1 MCITT
6 PSKGGTFL
14 KNTLVRIKDPEHDGA
29 FKLLETSFTDIF
41 FSLPCLQKARNRSPK
56 LGKMGDWSFL
66 GEFLEE
72 VHKHSTVIGK
82 VWLTVLFIFR
92 MLVLGTAAESSWGD
106 EQADF
111 RCDTIQPGCQN
122 VCYDQAFP
130 ISHIRYWV
138 LQIIFVSTPSLV
150 YMGHAMHTVRMQEKQ
165 KLRDAEKTKE
175 ARAAG
180 AYEYPV
186 AEKAE
191 LSCWNEVEG
200 KIVLRGTL
208 LNTYVCTILIRTTME
223 VAFIVGQYLLY
234 GIFLDT
240 LHVCRRSP
248 CPHPVNCYVSRPT
261 EKNVFIVFMM
271 AVAGLSLFLS
281 LAELYHLGWKKI
293 RQRFVKSRQGMDKQ
307 QLLGASTSLTQ
318 RLTPPPDFN
327 QCLNRADQKYLGGLS
342 HNMCSRK
349 NPNTLAAEEVPDQEN
364 ISQGFNIQY
373 SHKPEEPNG
382 ASPSHD
388 LPPGYRGDKRR
399 LSKASSK
406 ARSDDLS
413 V

>member
-1 MCITT
+1 
-6 PSKGGTFL
+6 
-14 KNTLVRIKDPEHDGA
+14 
-29 FKLLETSFTDIF
+29 
-41 FSLPCLQKARNRSPK
+41 
-56 LGKMGDWSFL
+56 MGDWSFL

-175 ARAAG
+175 ARATG

-307 QLLGASTSLTQ
+307 QLLGASISLAQ
-318 RLTPPPDFN
+318 NLTPPPDFN
-327 QCLNRADQKYLGGLS
+327 QCLNRASQQYLGGLS
-342 HNMCSRK
+342 NNMCSRK
-349 NPNTLAAEEVPDQEN
+349 NPNTLAAEEVPDQEH
-364 ISQGFNIQY
+364 SSSDFNMQY
-373 SHKPEEPNG
+373 SHKPEEPNR

-388 LPPGYRGDKRR
+388 LPPGYRADKRR

>member
-1 MCITT
+1 
-6 PSKGGTFL
+6 
-14 KNTLVRIKDPEHDGA
+14 
-29 FKLLETSFTDIF
+29 
-41 FSLPCLQKARNRSPK
+41 
-56 LGKMGDWSFL
+56 MGDWSFL

-111 RCDTIQPGCQN
+111 QCDTIQPGCEN

-150 YMGHAMHTVRMQEKQ
+150 YMGHAVHHVRMEEKR
-165 KLRDAEKTKE
+165 KLREAERARE
-175 ARAAG
+175 ARGAG
-180 AYEYPV
+180 PCEYPV
-186 AEKAE
+186 GEKAE
-191 LSCWNEVEG
+191 LSCWEEANG
-200 KIVLRGTL
+200 RIVLRGTL
-208 LNTYVCTILIRTTME
+208 LNTYVCSILIRTTME

-234 GIFLDT
+234 GVFLDT

-261 EKNVFIVFMM
+261 EKNVFIVFML
-271 AVAGLSLFLS
+271 AVAGLSLVLS
-281 LAELYHLGWKKI
+281 LAELYHLGWKKFFNPFSN
-293 RQRFVKSRQGMDKQ
+293 QVASQ
-307 QLLGASTSLTQ
+307 QNTDNLATEQVRGQEQVPGEGFIHVHYS
-318 RLTPPPDFN
+318 
-327 QCLNRADQKYLGGLS
+327 QK
-342 HNMCSRK
+342 
-349 NPNTLAAEEVPDQEN
+349 PEVPSEV
-364 ISQGFNIQY
+364 SSG
-373 SHKPEEPNG
+373 HR
-382 ASPSHD
+382 
-388 LPPGYRGDKRR
+388 LPHSYQSDKRR

>member
-1 MCITT
+1 
-6 PSKGGTFL
+6 
-14 KNTLVRIKDPEHDGA
+14 
-29 FKLLETSFTDIF
+29 
-41 FSLPCLQKARNRSPK
+41 
-56 LGKMGDWSFL
+56 MGDWSFL

-111 RCDTIQPGCQN
+111 QCDTIQPGCEN

-150 YMGHAMHTVRMQEKQ
+150 YMGHAVHHVRMEEKR
-165 KLRDAEKTKE
+165 KLREAERARE
-175 ARAAG
+175 ARGAG
-180 AYEYPV
+180 PCEYPV
-186 AEKAE
+186 GEKAE
-191 LSCWNEVEG
+191 LSCWEEANG
-200 KIVLRGTL
+200 RIVLRGTL
-208 LNTYVCTILIRTTME
+208 LNTYVCSILIRTTME

-234 GIFLDT
+234 GVFLDT

-261 EKNVFIVFMM
+261 EKNVFIVFML
-271 AVAGLSLFLS
+271 AVAGLSLVLS
-281 LAELYHLGWKKI
+281 LAELYHLGWKKF
-293 RQRFVKSRQGMDKQ
+293 RQRFAKSRPGVAEC
-307 QLLGASTSLTQ
+307 QLPGPAAGLAQSC
-318 RLTPPPDFN
+318 TPPPAFS
-327 QCLNRADQKYLGGLS
+327 QCLENGPGGKFFNPFSNQVASQQNTDNLATEQVRGQEQVPGEGFIHVHYSQK
-342 HNMCSRK
+342 
-349 NPNTLAAEEVPDQEN
+349 PEVPSEV
-364 ISQGFNIQY
+364 SSG
-373 SHKPEEPNG
+373 HR
-382 ASPSHD
+382 
-388 LPPGYRGDKRR
+388 LPHSYQSDKRR

>member
-1 MCITT
+1 
-6 PSKGGTFL
+6 
-14 KNTLVRIKDPEHDGA
+14 
-29 FKLLETSFTDIF
+29 
-41 FSLPCLQKARNRSPK
+41 
-56 LGKMGDWSFL
+56 MGDWSFL

-111 RCDTIQPGCQN
+111 QCDTIQPGCEN

-138 LQIIFVSTPSLV
+138 LQIIFVSTPSLL
-150 YMGHAMHTVRMQEKQ
+150 YMGHAVHHVRAQEKR
-165 KLRDAEKTKE
+165 KMREAES
-175 ARAAG
+175 ARGVRGAG

-186 AEKAE
+186 GEKAE
-191 LSCWNEVEG
+191 LSCWEEATG
-200 KIVLRGTL
+200 RIPLQGTL
-208 LNTYVCTILIRTTME
+208 LNTYVCSILIRTAME

-234 GIFLDT
+234 GVFLDT

-261 EKNVFIVFMM
+261 EKNVFIVFML
-271 AVAGLSLFLS
+271 AVAALSLVLS
-281 LAELYHLGWKKI
+281 LAELYHLGWKKF
-293 RQRFVKSRQGMDKQ
+293 RQRFSKSRQGVAEC
-307 QLLGASTSLTQ
+307 QLPQPAASLAQSC
-318 RLTPPPDFN
+318 TPIPDFS
-327 QCLNRADQKYLGGLS
+327 QCLENGPGG
-342 HNMCSRK
+342 K
-349 NPNTLAAEEVPDQEN
+349 FFNPFSNKVASQQNTDNLATEQVQGQEQIPGEGFIHVHYAPKPEVPSEV
-364 ISQGFNIQY
+364 
-373 SHKPEEPNG
+373 
-382 ASPSHD
+382 SPGHR
-388 LPPGYRGDKRR
+388 LPHGYQNDKRR

>member
-1 MCITT
+1 
-6 PSKGGTFL
+6 
-14 KNTLVRIKDPEHDGA
+14 
-29 FKLLETSFTDIF
+29 
-41 FSLPCLQKARNRSPK
+41 
-56 LGKMGDWSFL
+56 MGDWSFL

-106 EQADF
+106 EKADF
-111 RCDTIQPGCQN
+111 QCDTLQPGCEN

-150 YMGHAMHTVRMQEKQ
+150 YMGHAMHTVRMEEKR
-165 KLRDAEKTKE
+165 KLKE
-175 ARAAG
+175 AERAKESKG
-180 AYEYPV
+180 TDTYEYQ

-191 LSCWNEVEG
+191 LSCKEELSG
-200 KIVLRGTL
+200 RIILQGTL
-208 LNTYVCTILIRTTME
+208 LNTYVCSILIRTAME

-234 GIFLDT
+234 GIFLET
-240 LHVCRRSP
+240 LHICRRKP

-261 EKNVFIVFMM
+261 EKNVFIVFML
-271 AVAGLSLFLS
+271 AVGGLSLCLS
-281 LAELYHLGWKKI
+281 LAELYHLGWKKAK
-293 RQRFVKSRQGMDKQ
+293 RHFTQTCP
-307 QLLGASTSLTQ
+307 GAVEASLPPPRPGAVQ
-318 RLTPPPDFN
+318 NCTPPPDFN
-327 QCLNRADQKYLGGLS
+327 ECVKGGSNGKFYSS
-342 HNMCSRK
+342 HFSDNVASRQ
-349 NPNTLAAEEVPDQEN
+349 NTDNLATERVQGRGEAAERA
-364 ISQGFNIQY
+364 FLHMQY
-373 SHKPEEPNG
+373 AEEPEVANG
-382 ASPSHD
+382 VSNAHR
-388 LPPGYRGDKRR
+388 LPHSYHGDKRR

>member
-1 MCITT
+1 
-6 PSKGGTFL
+6 
-14 KNTLVRIKDPEHDGA
+14 
-29 FKLLETSFTDIF
+29 
-41 FSLPCLQKARNRSPK
+41 
-56 LGKMGDWSFL
+56 MGDWSFL

-72 VHKHSTVIGK
+72 VHKHSTVVGK

-130 ISHIRYWV
+130 ISHIRFWV

-150 YMGHAMHTVRMQEKQ
+150 YMGHAMHTVRMQEKRRLREAQ
-165 KLRDAEKTKE
+165 K
-175 ARAAG
+175 AREG
-180 AYEYPV
+180 SGSRSYEYQV

-191 LSCWNEVEG
+191 PSCWEEG
-200 KIVLRGTL
+200 NGRIVLQGTL
-208 LNTYVCTILIRTTME
+208 LHTYVCSILIRTTME
-223 VAFIVGQYLLY
+223 VGFIVGQYLIY
-234 GIFLDT
+234 GVFLTT

-261 EKNVFIVFMM
+261 EKNVFIVFML
-271 AVAGLSLFLS
+271 AVAALSLFLS

-293 RQRFVKSRQGMDKQ
+293 RQRCGRSRQDVAKC
-307 QLLGASTSLTQ
+307 QLSGPSASIVQSC
-318 RLTPPPDFN
+318 TPPPDFN
-327 QCLNRADQKYLGGLS
+327 QCLQSGPGGKFFNSFS
-342 HNMCSRK
+342 HNMASQQ
-349 NPNTLAAEEVPDQEN
+349 NTDNLATEQVRVQEQTPGKGFIQVPYDQKPEVPN
-364 ISQGFNIQY
+364 GISPG
-373 SHKPEEPNG
+373 HR
-382 ASPSHD
+382 
-388 LPPGYRGDKRR
+388 LPHGYHSDKRR

>member
-1 MCITT
+1 
-6 PSKGGTFL
+6 
-14 KNTLVRIKDPEHDGA
+14 
-29 FKLLETSFTDIF
+29 
-41 FSLPCLQKARNRSPK
+41 
-56 LGKMGDWSFL
+56 MGDWSFL
-66 GEFLEE
+66 GNVLEE

-111 RCDTIQPGCQN
+111 RCDTLQPGCQN

-150 YMGHAMHTVRMQEKQ
+150 YMGHAVHTVRRQEKRR
-165 KLRDAEKTKE
+165 LREAEAE
-175 ARAAG
+175 RAG
-180 AYEYPV
+180 GGGGECP
-186 AEKAE
+186 KAE
-191 LSCWNEVEG
+191 PLCWEDASG
-200 KIVLRGTL
+200 KVILKGSLLHTYACAIVLRTAL
-208 LNTYVCTILIRTTME
+208 E
-223 VAFIVGQYLLY
+223 VAFLVGQYLLY
-234 GIFLDT
+234 GIFLET

-261 EKNVFIVFMM
+261 EKNVFIVFML
-271 AVAGLSLFLS
+271 AVAALSLFLS

-293 RQRFVKSRQGMDKQ
+293 RKRFAGSKPVPAGLPDPRPGPSC
-307 QLLGASTSLTQ
+307 
-318 RLTPPPDFN
+318 TPPPDFH
-327 QCLNRADQKYLGGLS
+327 QCLRGGPGGGGDFFGPFSPGGAVVPPRPDADASAPAAGTAPRPPAEPGRGPEPAPPEGFIHLRYGSAKPGLS
-342 HNMCSRK
+342 GHA
-349 NPNTLAAEEVPDQEN
+349 P
-364 ISQGFNIQY
+364 
-373 SHKPEEPNG
+373 
-382 ASPSHD
+382 SPGPRPLHSYHS
-388 LPPGYRGDKRR
+388 DKRR